1 MAGIV
6 VAWEGGVASG
16 DPLAILRSL
25 VPEIQGRMLRLRS
38 SKRRYT
44 LDLIDEQRR
53 QVVLDSQITGDA
65 VRMSVG
71 KFVAMYRSRK
81 PEAPEQ

>member
-6 VAWEGGVASG
+6 IAREGVMTSG
-16 DPLAILRSL
+16 DPLAILRGL
-25 VPEIQGRMLRLRS
+25 VPEIRGRMLRLRS
-38 SKRRYT
+38 SKRLYT

-71 KFVAMYRSRK
+71 KFIAMYRSRK
-81 PEAPEQ
+81 PEAPER

>member
-1 MAGIV
+1 
-6 VAWEGGVASG
+6 
-16 DPLAILRSL
+16 
-25 VPEIQGRMLRLRS
+25 MLRLRS
-38 SKRRYT
+38 SKRLYT

-71 KFVAMYRSRK
+71 KFIAMYRSRK
-81 PEAPEQ
+81 PEAPER